1 MMRIIYNLVP
11 ESWSCVNSSAI
22 TIDKVIRLMKINT
35 MMSTGLSSFL
45 LVEMVF
51 DYLQCIW
58 RVGWDNSQR
67 DSLPAGGSM
76 LRWEG

>member
-1 MMRIIYNLVP
+1 
-11 ESWSCVNSSAI
+11 
-22 TIDKVIRLMKINT
+22 

-58 RVGWDNSQR
+58 GVGWDNSQR
-67 DSLPAGGSM
+67 DSLPADNSM
-76 LRWEG
+76 LGWEG

>member
-1 MMRIIYNLVP
+1 MKRIIYNLVP
-11 ESWSCVNSSAI
+11 ESWSCVSSSAI
-22 TIDKVIRLMKINT
+22 TIDKAIRWMKINT

-58 RVGWDNSQR
+58 WVVWDNSQR
-67 DSLPAGGSM
+67 DSLPAGDSTLG
-76 LRWEG
+76 WEG

>member
-1 MMRIIYNLVP
+1 
-11 ESWSCVNSSAI
+11 
-22 TIDKVIRLMKINT
+22 

-58 RVGWDNSQR
+58 QVGWDNSQR
-67 DSLPAGGSM
+67 DFLPADDSTLG
-76 LRWEG
+76 WEG